1 MFYDA
6 VKHFLKGES
15 MQKLLISF
23 TSYPARIK
31 TVYKVVESLWK
42 QRQRADE
49 IVLWLST
56 EDFPKQWD
64 DLPKSLKSINGQNG
78 FRVEWVN
85 ENLKSHKKYLYSL
98 QNRDQIV
105 ITVDDDTYY
114 DDMMVSTLMES
125 YRKHPYAVSARN
137 VHIITRQ

>member
-64 DLPKSLKSINGQNG
+64 DLPK
-78 FRVEWVN
+78 V
-85 ENLKSHKKYLYSL
+85 
-98 QNRDQIV
+98 
-105 ITVDDDTYY
+105 
-114 DDMMVSTLMES
+114 
-125 YRKHPYAVSARN
+125 
-137 VHIITRQ
+137 